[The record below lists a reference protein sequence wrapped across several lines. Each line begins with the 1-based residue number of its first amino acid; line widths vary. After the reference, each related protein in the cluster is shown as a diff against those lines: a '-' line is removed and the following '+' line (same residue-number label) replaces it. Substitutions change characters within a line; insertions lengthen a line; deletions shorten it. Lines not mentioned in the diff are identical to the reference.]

1 MDERAASQKPIKV
14 AVAVD
19 GSENSIEALRAAIRM
34 FGPTAKEIHIVHA
47 RRPFDHDFDVE
58 NTPLWQQPFQRME
71 RQSRADSRELLGI
84 CCQMAAQETQRVRPA
99 DKSAERAGSGASCG
113 STNSS
118 PDSSPGHSAES
129 SPTSHGGRGV
139 VVEAA
144 SMGVGGLEVK
154 GVELRGDPRDVISNY
169 SKYVGADMLVMG
181 SRGNSML
188 KRFPMGSVSNYC
200 MRNAACPVLIV
211 PAPAA
216 GPTACSVVSSLFLAS
231 GGGSGSET
239 NIAAWLYGVEDVRLL
254 PAPTPSE
261 LGPHD
266 VRVRVRAV
274 GICGSDVHY
283 YKHMRIA
290 DYVVNSPM
298 VLGHESAGT
307 VLQVGSAVT
316 RCKPGDAVAM
326 EPGRGCLATA
336 AACAHCAGGAGRYNL
351 CRDMQFFAT
360 PPVHGS
366 LANEVIHP
374 DFLCFPLPPSVSL
387 EEGAMCEPLSVA
399 VHACRRALAAGP
411 AILPLTHPSHSSVPP
426 SSAPTTTSSSSSSTP
441 SSPFSSEPSL
451 AGLHVAVVGAGPI
464 GLLVAMT
471 ARALGAAA
479 VAVADVSRDRV
490 AFAEEVLLGGGEGE
504 GGGEREKGCGIRVLQ
519 MEAGATAE
527 ANAAR
532 LLEACSGTIHVTMDC
547 VGITATMR
555 TALHATSAGGRVVLI
570 GMGETEPEMSLPIAS
585 AVALREVDIVGVF
598 RYCHTYDTCV
608 ALLRDRR
615 VNVKPLITHRFGFS
629 QGEVEE
635 AFRVSAGG
643 GKAIKV
649 MFNL

>member
-1 MDERAASQKPIKV
+1 MEPGEHGAAGRFSSDALQAQGRCGHGAGRGV
-14 AVAVD
+14 
-19 GSENSIEALRAAIRM
+19 SECCDLSTCQVKHTTLNSPCL
-34 FGPTAKEIHIVHA
+34 P
-47 RRPFDHDFDVE
+47 
-58 NTPLWQQPFQRME
+58 
-71 RQSRADSRELLGI
+71 
-84 CCQMAAQETQRVRPA
+84 
-99 DKSAERAGSGASCG
+99 
-113 STNSS
+113 S
-118 PDSSPGHSAES
+118 PP
-129 SPTSHGGRGV
+129 SPTSPP
-139 VVEAA
+139 
-144 SMGVGGLEVK
+144 S
-154 GVELRGDPRDVISNY
+154 P
-169 SKYVGADMLVMG
+169 
-181 SRGNSML
+181 
-188 KRFPMGSVSNYC
+188 P
-200 MRNAACPVLIV
+200 
-211 PAPAA
+211 
-216 GPTACSVVSSLFLAS
+216 
-231 GGGSGSET
+231 
-239 NIAAWLYGVEDVRLL
+239 LL
-254 PAPTPSE
+254 PHPN
-261 LGPHD
+261 HQ
-266 VRVRVRAV
+266 
-274 GICGSDVHY
+274 
-283 YKHMRIA
+283 HMRIA
-290 DYVVNSPM
+290 DYIVNSPM
-298 VLGHESAGT
+298 VIGHESAGT

-399 VHACRRALAAGP
+399 IHACRRALAAGP
-411 AILPLTHPSHSSVPP
+411 AILPLTHPSHTSAPP
-426 SSAPTTTSSSSSSTP
+426 SSAPTTTPSSASP
-441 SSPFSSEPSL
+441 SSPYSSEPSL

-479 VAVADVSRDRV
+479 VTIADVSRDRV
-490 AFAEEVLLGGGEGE
+490 AFAQEVLVFGGEGE
-504 GGGEREKGCGIRVLQ
+504 GGGEGEKAEKGCGVRVLQ

-527 ANAAR
+527 SNAAR

-547 VGITATMR
+547 VGITATMC

>member
-1 MDERAASQKPIKV
+1 MADGKP
-14 AVAVD
+14 
-19 GSENSIEALRAAIRM
+19 
-34 FGPTAKEIHIVHA
+34 
-47 RRPFDHDFDVE
+47 
-58 NTPLWQQPFQRME
+58 
-71 RQSRADSRELLGI
+71 
-84 CCQMAAQETQRVRPA
+84 
-99 DKSAERAGSGASCG
+99 
-113 STNSS
+113 
-118 PDSSPGHSAES
+118 
-129 SPTSHGGRGV
+129 
-139 VVEAA
+139 
-144 SMGVGGLEVK
+144 
-154 GVELRGDPRDVISNY
+154 
-169 SKYVGADMLVMG
+169 
-181 SRGNSML
+181 
-188 KRFPMGSVSNYC
+188 
-200 MRNAACPVLIV
+200 
-211 PAPAA
+211 
-216 GPTACSVVSSLFLAS
+216 AS

-399 VHACRRALAAGP
+399 IHACRRALAAGP